1 LPLALRLTP
10 SVGMGDPFPGLI
22 GIAVVE
28 EVFSHARLGFGS
40 VNERLDVLARLRLTQ
55 YLVHSHFGVYCA
67 NAVPAFKDENVLHNS
82 SGYPQ
87 LHCIKRTFNH
97 KIVFTCLHLLSATDA
112 VGKEV
117 VSFCV
122 GT

>member
-1 LPLALRLTP
+1 
-10 SVGMGDPFPGLI
+10 MGDPFPGLI

-28 EVFSHARLGFGS
+28 EVFSHARLGLDS
-40 VNERLDVLARLRLTQ
+40 VDERLDDDVLARLRLTQ
-55 YLVHSHFGVYCA
+55 YLVHSHFEGYCA
-67 NAVPAFKDENVLHNS
+67 NAVPAFKDENVLHTS

-97 KIVFTCLHLLSATDA
+97 EIVFTCLHLLSATDA